1 MTRRHAAAFAALGVL
16 LAACAAPQPRALP
29 ELHGAASSFEVS
41 GRLAVRQGQRSEIAK
56 LRWVRRGGADLW
68 VIASPFGNEVARI
81 ESGPQGA
88 TLTQAG
94 AAPEAAASFPA
105 LTEKLL
111 GVPLDP
117 ALLAGW
123 LHGQA
128 PAGAPGEWKVSID
141 ETQRAGDV
149 DLARRITAS
158 RGDIVVK
165 LVVDEYRV
173 ISE

>member
-1 MTRRHAAAFAALGVL
+1 MTRRHAATFAALGVL
-16 LAACAAPQPRALP
+16 LAACAAPQPQALP
-29 ELHGAASSFEVS
+29 QLQAAPSSFEVS
-41 GRLAVRQGQRSEIAK
+41 GRLAVRQGERSEIAK

-81 ESGPQGA
+81 ESGPRGA

-105 LTEKLL
+105 LTERLL
-111 GVPLDP
+111 GVSLDP

-128 PAGAPGEWKVSID
+128 SALAPGDWKVSID
-141 ETQRAGDV
+141 ETRRAGDV

-158 RGDIVVK
+158 RGDVVVK
-165 LVVDEYRV
+165 LVVDEYKV
-173 ISE
+173 LPE